1 MIQNHSNAYVLPL
14 HVKYIFFYFITSGYI
29 WINLC
34 MCLHIYM
41 YVSLCFVNILLL
53 NFFLPH
59 QRTKFLGLWS
69 RSLADFS
76 CRTQGLLWFSSRHV
90 IGRHISSLVVSCQLF
105 FSAPLTRLFWI
116 YISKKYFDNLYFT
129 CMLWTLK
136 VSPEMLQPENLNEAE
151 WSWYNHGEWPG
162 LEA

>member
-1 MIQNHSNAYVLPL
+1 
-14 HVKYIFFYFITSGYI
+14 
-29 WINLC
+29 
-34 MCLHIYM
+34 M
-41 YVSLCFVNILLL
+41 YVFTHIHVCIIMFCKHFVIKLFFTSSKDQVSGFVKPITCWLLL
-53 NFFLPH
+53 SY
-59 QRTKFLGLWS
+59 T
-69 RSLADFS
+69 RSALIF
-76 CRTQGLLWFSSRHV
+76 
-90 IGRHISSLVVSCQLF
+90 ISSCNRQTYFFSGGKVSAI